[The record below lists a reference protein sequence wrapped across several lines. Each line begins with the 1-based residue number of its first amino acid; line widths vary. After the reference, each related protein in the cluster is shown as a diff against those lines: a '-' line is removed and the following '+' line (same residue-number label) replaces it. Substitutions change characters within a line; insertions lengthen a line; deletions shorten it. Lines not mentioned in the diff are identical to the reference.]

1 MEWLKRMNDSIR
13 YLEEHLEDEFDIDE
27 VAKISYSSKFHF
39 QRNFHMITGVT
50 VGEYVRKRRLT
61 LAAQELASSDVKVID
76 IAFKFGYSTP
86 ESFSKAFRKFHDISP
101 IEARELGIKLKAYP
115 RLSFQISVKGDKD
128 MNYKIVEKES
138 FNIIGKELRVSSAN
152 GESFKRIP
160 KFWDECHQDGTC
172 NSLGSMASDMGILGV
187 CMDFSS
193 DCDEFSYVIAIEK
206 PEDYNLKDYV
216 EKEIPGATWA
226 IFESIGPMPGAI
238 QEVIKRIHSEW
249 FPATGYEHSGGPE
262 LEVYLPGN
270 PNDEDYKCE
279 VWMPIIKK

>member
-1 MEWLKRMNDSIR
+1 
-13 YLEEHLEDEFDIDE
+13 
-27 VAKISYSSKFHF
+27 
-39 QRNFHMITGVT
+39 
-50 VGEYVRKRRLT
+50 
-61 LAAQELASSDVKVID
+61 
-76 IAFKFGYSTP
+76 
-86 ESFSKAFRKFHDISP
+86 
-101 IEARELGIKLKAYP
+101 
-115 RLSFQISVKGDKD
+115 LS
-128 MNYKIVEKES
+128 
-138 FNIIGKELRVSSAN
+138 KELRVSSAN